1 MIIDLILDRKD
12 GVEYDPREFYN
23 EVMGYR
29 DTFPELADP
38 ITMAMDEGN
47 EEDVRNALK
56 DYIDKAGYPAKLKD
70 YIDSEDW
77 LEYGWI
83 VMMDYSTG
91 GLYKIRARSDMS
103 DNEEEELIKSKGLD
117 PIVCSWMFTK
127 DDEIEE
133 LR

>member
-56 DYIDKAGYPAKLKD
+56 DYIDKAGYNSTLKD

-83 VMMDYSTG
+83 IVMDYSTG
-91 GLYKIRARSDMS
+91 DLYEIRARSDIS

-117 PIVCSWMFTK
+117 PDVCSWIFVK
-127 DDEIEE
+127 DDEIKE